1 MAKYQNVLVAVD
13 GSDESLHAFQEALKL
28 ADSRGLT
35 AVSVAPPYE
44 GDLRL
49 VGVHR
54 VKSLMQE
61 PCDTALSRSQQM
73 ADKAGKAVKTACVI
87 GVPHEG
93 IVDFAESENCDL
105 IVMGSKGHGFLE
117 RVLLGSVTRRVIGFT
132 RRDVLVVPPR
142 ADLRWKKIM
151 LATDGSENSQPAGN
165 RALELAQAYG
175 ADLEVLSILE
185 APGKLSGSSDGVLE
199 ELQQRK
205 RELLAEIGAQ
215 AEALGIKTSCSLS
228 QGYPARTIVA
238 KARESGSQLIVMGSH
253 GRTGL
258 TRLLMGSVTER
269 VIGLAPCPVLVV
281 KV

>member
-1 MAKYQNVLVAVD
+1 MARYQNILVCVD
-13 GSDESLHAFQEALKL
+13 GSEESLHALQEALKL
-28 ADSRGLT
+28 TDSRGLA

-44 GDLRL
+44 GDLRVMGGEQL
-49 VGVHR
+49 
-54 VKSLMQE
+54 KTLMRE
-61 PCDTALSRSQQM
+61 PCDTALGKSQEM
-73 ADKAGKAVKTACVI
+73 ADKAGKAIKTACVI
-87 GVPHEG
+87 GTPHDG

-105 IVMGSKGHGFLE
+105 IVMGAKGHGFLE

-132 RRDVLVVPPR
+132 KRDVLVIPPH
-142 ADLRWKKIM
+142 ADLGWKKVM

-175 ADLEVLSILE
+175 AELTVLSILE
-185 APGKLSGSSDGVLE
+185 LPSRLGGNV
-199 ELQQRK
+199 
-205 RELLAEIGAQ
+205 REVLAELIKDREGMLAEVRAQ
-215 AEALGIKTSCSLS
+215 AEALGIKTQCFTS

-238 KARESGSQLIVMGSH
+238 EAQKQGVNLIVMGSH

-269 VIGLAPCPVLVV
+269 VIGMAPCPVLVV

>member
-1 MAKYQNVLVAVD
+1 MAKYQNILVAVD
-13 GSDESLHAFQEALKL
+13 GSEESLHAFQEALNL

-35 AVSVAPPYE
+35 AIAVAPPYE

-49 VGVHR
+49 VGVQH

-61 PCDTALSRSQQM
+61 PCETALNRAQQM
-73 ADKAGKAVKTACVI
+73 ADKAGKEVTTACVI

-105 IVMGSKGHGFLE
+105 IVMGSKGQGFWE

-132 RRDVLVVPPR
+132 KRDVLVIPPH
-142 ADLRWKKIM
+142 AQLGWQKIM

-165 RALELAQAYG
+165 RSLELAQAYG
-175 ADLEVLSILE
+175 ADLELLSILE
-185 APGKLSGSSDGVLE
+185 VPAKLSSNTDDVLK
-199 ELQQRK
+199 ELRQSK
-205 RELLAEIGAQ
+205 KDLLAEIGAQ

-238 KARESGSQLIVMGSH
+238 KAKDLGASLIVMGSH

-258 TRLLMGSVTER
+258 SRLLMGSVTER
-269 VIGLAPCPVLVV
+269 VVGMAPCPVLVV